1 MAPQKEE
8 KQKRFRNSISLKLV
22 VVIILSL
29 ILLIPSF
36 MIRELIDE
44 RETTKDE
51 TIKEVTAKWGAPQ
64 EITGPILVV
73 PYIEREYLSNGNYQ
87 DNLRYFN
94 ILPDELNLNGNLTPA
109 LRSRSIYKVI
119 TYNSQLQIEGSF
131 SIENL
136 KARPDKFHKI
146 YWEDARLVL
155 GISDL
160 RGVTEKI
167 DLKWNEESLSF
178 SPGYYNCSMF
188 MSGINAPVKLTE
200 EMPCRFSLEVNLN
213 GSESMF
219 FTPVGSST
227 HIKLSSNWST
237 PSFDGSFLP
246 AERSVSDSGFVA
258 EWSIIEMNRTYPQ
271 AFSGDSYT
279 SYTDYQRFG
288 VKLLMPVDT
297 YQKATRSVKYAFLFI
312 ALTFLVVFFSEILG
326 KKRVHPV
333 QYLIIGLALVVFYSL
348 LIALAEHITF
358 NLAYLVSSIVIIAMI
373 GAYVQAIFKA
383 LKTTITITG
392 VLTLLYLFLFTILQI
407 SDYALLLGNIGLVI
421 ILGMVMIYSKKV
433 DWYGQETLSKKSDQ

>member
-1 MAPQKEE
+1 MSPQKEE
-8 KQKRFRNSISLKLV
+8 KQKRFRNSISLKLM

-36 MIRELIDE
+36 MIRQLIDE
-44 RETTKDE
+44 RETTKNE

-73 PYIEREYLSNGNYQ
+73 PYTEREYLSNGTYQ

-94 ILPDELNLNGNLTPA
+94 ILPNELTINGTLNPA

-119 TYNSQLQIEGSF
+119 TYNSQLQIEGNF
-131 SIENL
+131 SAENL
-136 KARPDKFHKI
+136 KSRPDKFHKI
-146 YWEDARLVL
+146 YWEDARIVL

-160 RGVTEKI
+160 RGVTQKI
-167 DLKWNEESLSF
+167 ELKWNDQNLSF
-178 SPGYYNCSMF
+178 SPGYYNCPMF
-188 MSGINAPVKLTE
+188 ISGINAPVNVVE
-200 EMPCRFSLEVNLN
+200 ENSYQFALKVNLN
-213 GSESMF
+213 GSESMY
-219 FTPVGSST
+219 FTPVGNST
-227 HIKLSSNWST
+227 HIKLSSKWNT

-246 AERSVSDSGFVA
+246 AERTVNDSGFVA
-258 EWSIIEMNRTYPQ
+258 QWNVIEMNRTYPQ
-271 AFSGDSYT
+271 AFSGDNYT
-279 SYTDYQRFG
+279 SYSDYQRFG

-326 KKRVHPV
+326 KKRVHPI
-333 QYLIIGLALVVFYSL
+333 QYLIIGLALVIFYSL

-358 NLAYLVSSIVIIAMI
+358 NLAYLVSSLVIIAMI

-392 VLTLLYLFLFTILQI
+392 VLALLYLFLFTILQI

-433 DWYGQETLSKKSDQ
+433 DWYGQEDISKK